1 MSIAVKASP
10 VRNLRT
16 GLRPDWLVRLG
27 VATGGLSA
35 IVIGLELVTPIHV
48 TSPSGRA
55 ALETLIALSAIF
67 TARLLVA
74 NFRDSGRLPDLML
87 LGALAAVSLTDF
99 AYCALPALATGVR
112 PESGGGARLCCSLI
126 VSVAFAAA
134 AFAPNKVIRY
144 PGPRA
149 IGGAILAGASVVVL
163 SQLIE
168 QATGSHWNATLQDV
182 GIQGAIQH
190 PVALTVQ
197 LVAAALLV
205 VSALAFLRRGRR
217 GEIRCGLLAGAAF
230 LLAAA
235 RLQYLALPAVAT
247 DWITPREG
255 LRIAAYALLLGSAY
269 WEYVLR
275 RRARTLAAI
284 TLERERIARDL
295 HDGLAQ
301 DLACIAAQGQRLGAE
316 LEPEHPLMIAAR
328 NALATSRGVIADLSA
343 STAATTEAALRVIGD
358 ELRHRYGL
366 QIAVRIE
373 TPGAPAG
380 SSDLNPAEREQ
391 VVRIAREAIVNAAL
405 HGAARHV
412 DVVVAKTERDLLMTV
427 SDDGCGITDAYGC
440 GMGLRTMRARAAALG
455 GWLTAHPRAGGGT
468 ELQLVVPARYGAT
481 KPSMSLRRS
490 AAAARK
496 SAAAARKSRPG
507 AKMPRFTRAAHRRR
521 SRRCRQAR

>member
-1 MSIAVKASP
+1 MSIAVNASP
-10 VRNLRT
+10 VRSLRASLRT
-16 GLRPDWLVRLG
+16 GLRPDWLARLA
-27 VATGGLSA
+27 VATGGLAA
-35 IVIGLELVTPIHV
+35 IVVGVELVKPIHV
-48 TSPSGRA
+48 ASPSGRA

-87 LGALAAVSLTDF
+87 LCALGAVSLTDF
-99 AYCALPALATGVR
+99 AYCAVPALAAGVR
-112 PESGGGARLCCSLI
+112 PEAGGGARLSCALI
-126 VSVAFAAA
+126 VSAAFAAA
-134 AFAPNKVIRY
+134 ALAPNRVVRY

-149 IGGAILAGASVVVL
+149 IGGAILAGVGVVTL
-163 SQLIE
+163 SELIE
-168 QATGSHWNATLQDV
+168 RATGAHWNATLQDV
-182 GIQGAIQH
+182 GIRGAIGH

-197 LVAAALLV
+197 LVAAAVLV
-205 VSALAFLRRGRR
+205 VSALAFLRRARR
-217 GEIRCGLLAGAAF
+217 GESRCGLVAGAAF

-255 LRIAAYALLLGSAY
+255 LRIAAYALLLASAY

-284 TLERERIARDL
+284 TSERERIARDL

-301 DLACIAAQGQRLGAE
+301 DLACIAQQGQRLGTE

-343 STAATTEAALRVIGD
+343 STAPTTEAALRIIAG

-366 QIAVRIE
+366 QIELRIE
-373 TPGAPAG
+373 TPGG
-380 SSDLNPAEREQ
+380 NDLDPVEREH
-391 VVRIAREAIVNAAL
+391 VVRIAREAIVNAAT

-412 DVVVAKTERDLLMTV
+412 DVVVVKTGRALLMTV
-427 SDDGCGITDAYGC
+427 SDDGCGIADAYRP

-455 GWLTAHPRAGGGT
+455 GWLTARPREDGGT
-468 ELQLVVPARYGAT
+468 ELQLVAPARFAQPT
-481 KPSMSLRRS
+481 PASLP
-490 AAAARK
+490 AAR
-496 SAAAARKSRPG
+496 R
-507 AKMPRFTRAAHRRR
+507 
-521 SRRCRQAR
+521 